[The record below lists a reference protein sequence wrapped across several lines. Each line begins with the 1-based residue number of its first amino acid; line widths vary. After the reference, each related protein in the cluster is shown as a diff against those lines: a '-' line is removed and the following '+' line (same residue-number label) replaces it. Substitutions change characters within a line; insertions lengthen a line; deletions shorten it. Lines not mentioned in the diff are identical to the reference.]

1 MKSCKETQTAV
12 VVDQQPADKPIKA
25 VEMAYL
31 RFSHFDPSCAQDK
44 AKLMDWCKRYWRT
57 IFLKSLQNQNV
68 MHYHECCTSFS
79 RRSFVKLAGH
89 PALHSSSLL
98 RIPSFKEVLT
108 AEDFYYWLLKLL
120 TDRAKA
126 GLPCRF
132 PAINRAHIDETD
144 EPEELKVG
152 DDRTF
157 LQKRVDELQ
166 VKLEWLE
173 ERLTTADYDKQK
185 LLRCAHNWYEKYQ
198 EAADQGRSAVPLEFQ
213 TPQKVKPKCSLFFE
227 EDS

>member
-12 VVDQQPADKPIKA
+12 VVDQQPADERVKA

-44 AKLMDWCKRYWRT
+44 AKLMDWCKRHWRT
-57 IFLKSLQNQNV
+57 IFLRSLQNQNV

-98 RIPSFKEVLT
+98 RIPSFKEVVT
-108 AEDFYYWLLKLL
+108 AEYFYYWLLKLL

-132 PAINRAHIDETD
+132 PAINRAHIDETN

-166 VKLEWLE
+166 DKLDSLE
-173 ERLTTADYDKQK
+173 EMLINANEDRKK
-185 LLRCAHNWYEKYQ
+185 LFRCAHSWYEKYQ